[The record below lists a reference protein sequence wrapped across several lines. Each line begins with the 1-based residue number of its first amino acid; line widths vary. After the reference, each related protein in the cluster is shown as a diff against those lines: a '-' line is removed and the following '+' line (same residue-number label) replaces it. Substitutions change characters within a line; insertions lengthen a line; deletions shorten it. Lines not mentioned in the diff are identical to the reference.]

1 MTLGVAAPGLDRI
14 PRQKATVSETAL
26 FEGYSRA
33 ERRTTTVQCA
43 CGDPIVAISLADAD
57 VLLAVGS
64 HNKTR
69 RHVAWRARE
78 DIA

>member
-33 ERRTTTVQCA
+33 EHRMTTVACA
-43 CGDPIVAISLADAD
+43 CGGEIVAISLADAD
-57 VLLAVGS
+57 VLLAVS
-64 HNKTR
+64 AHNKTR
-69 RHVAWRARE
+69 AHVAWERRVGVR
-78 DIA
+78 